1 MYFFR
6 YVFDTSLSCFLMD
19 LTCLSRLSVAD
30 ILRSIYHQ
38 QLPHG
43 GTSAVKAQSHGRV
56 LYCRVQDLQW
66 SQWRLG
72 FQGPSVLKKKGP
84 NVSWFFMGFCWGMR
98 FPKPRY
104 FWGLD
109 FINHDYQDRVMKQPG
124 CKAQFWGCWH
134 WLGFHH
140 FDLQDQLR
148 GWQASW
154 KKIFTFFLI
163 RDIYSSWLMVVFFPC
178 SW

>member
-6 YVFDTSLSCFLMD
+6 YVFDTSLSCFFMD
-19 LTCLSRLSVAD
+19 FTCLSRLSIAD
-30 ILRSIYHQ
+30 ILRSIYPQ

-66 SQWRLG
+66 SQWWLG
-72 FQGPSVLKKKGP
+72 FQGPSVLKNKRPK
-84 NVSWFFMGFCWGMR
+84 R
-98 FPKPRY
+98 FVVVYGILLGDEISLPRY

-124 CKAQFWGCWH
+124 FKAQFWGCWG

-154 KKIFTFFLI
+154 KKMFHFL
-163 RDIYSSWLMVVFFPC
+163 W
-178 SW
+178 